1 VGVVSDTANSVRS
14 HGVLRP
20 VSRPPLYVQLI
31 ERLIEYID
39 AEDLQP
45 GDRLPPERALAQSLG
60 VSRVSL
66 RQAITALEV
75 QQIVEVRH
83 GGGVFLLRNPHDAAG
98 QLEQRRRRIPDVL
111 ETREALETKI
121 AELAAIRRTNDD
133 LDQMEQALQAMEQ
146 AIRRGENGAK
156 EDALFHGAVAAAAR
170 NSLLSDLMAHIDPQ
184 VAETRMESLSQPG
197 RPPKSLRAHRRIAE
211 AIRVGDPKRAAAA
224 MRAHLKVVGD
234 VAL

>member
-1 VGVVSDTANSVRS
+1 VAETAIPTRN
-14 HGVLRP
+14 HGALRP
-20 VSRPPLYVQLI
+20 VSRAPLYVQLI
-31 ERLIEYID
+31 ERLVEYID
-39 AEDLQP
+39 VEGLQP
-45 GDRLPPERALAQSLG
+45 GDRLPPERALAESLG

-75 QQIVEVRH
+75 QHIVEVRH
-83 GGGVFLLRNPHDAAG
+83 GGGVSLVRNPHDAAG

-111 ETREALETKI
+111 ETREALETKL
-121 AELAAIRRTNDD
+121 AELAAIRRTDDD
-133 LDQMEQALQAMEQ
+133 LYRMEQALQAMEQ
-146 AIRRGENGAK
+146 AIKRGENGAQ

-170 NSLLSDLMAHIDPQ
+170 NGLLADLMAHIDLQ
-184 VAETRMESLSQPG
+184 VTETRVESLSQPG

-211 AIRVGDPKRAAAA
+211 AIRTGDPKRAAAA